1 MGTDTGEAHGAA
13 RLMYPDL
20 PEPLTPADLHR
31 LFTPNYA
38 ERQWAPTVA
47 RTPSSQAALLVQ
59 LKMFQTIGR
68 FRRAEEIPA
77 AVIWSHF

>member
-20 PEPLTPADLHR
+20 PEPLTPADLYR

-38 ERQWAPTVA
+38 KRQWAPTVA
-47 RTPSSQAALLVQ
+47 RTPSWQAALVVQ
-59 LKMFQTIGR
+59 LKMFQ
-68 FRRAEEIPA
+68 A
-77 AVIWSHF
+77 APQSSNTSA

>member
-31 LFTPNYA
+31 LFTPA
-38 ERQWAPTVA
+38 GKLGVEWAHVQPPRTA
-47 RTPSSQAALLVQ
+47 RPRHQA
-59 LKMFQTIGR
+59 KRPPQTSGQPVGR
-68 FRRAEEIPA
+68 
-77 AVIWSHF
+77 